1 MEQTI
6 DTAKAL
12 MAALDEQAYETFC
25 AADSDAWL
33 KALTMYS
40 DYNEYFW
47 DMLYDERHS

>member
-25 AADSDAWL
+25 AADSD
-33 KALTMYS
+33 YS